1 MLHHRILPVIHV
13 LMVDPVAGTLS
24 RLGRPIAPLAHVTR
38 CPDFEGARRHLVATP
53 PDLLVTALRLG
64 AYNGLHLVYLASA
77 FELATRCIVYVA
89 AVDAGLVPDI
99 HRAGAFCEP
108 AARFEW
114 ALPSY
119 LSPTLPSRD
128 RRETVQRDRRLVL
141 RGGRRATDTG
151 SCWLPAPQPSAQI
164 RKEPAM
170 VTRRV
175 REVLLVD
182 DDPSFVETFGSCLS
196 HEGYTVVAELTLPGA
211 LQYLTSHTPD
221 AVITDIHLGPHN
233 GWELAKHIK
242 LRQPTL
248 PVVVLTGWADQM
260 EVECWRI
267 PVFLKPFD
275 SDDVL
280 AYLGSTLSDD

>member
-1 MLHHRILPVIHV
+1 MPPLV
-13 LMVDPVAGTLS
+13 LLVEPNATTSVVLKRLLAPMADVVAS
-24 RLGRPIAPLAHVTR
+24 SS
-38 CPDFEGARRHLVATP
+38 FQQARVVLRERP

-64 AYNGLHLVYLASA
+64 AYNGLHLVYLAAA
-77 FELATRCIVYVA
+77 FEPATRCIVHVA

-108 AARFEW
+108 AARFKW

-119 LSPTLPSRD
+119 LSATLPSRD

-196 HEGYTVVAELTLPGA
+196 HDGYTVVAELTLPGA

-248 PVVVLTGWADQM
+248 PVIVITGWADQM
-260 EVECWRI
+260 EAEVEYWRV